1 MRGKRGLTV
10 AVLLG
15 LGVLYMFQ
23 PEVSAEAAPVQL
35 PVAEVVY
42 ENMDEGTV
50 DEAKYLLPELKNPI
64 INVEKL
70 SKQIM
75 MAREAGAVQFS
86 AEFRPQAD
94 GSYKAVITSERSEN
108 EAVTFRSEQYR
119 QSVYR

>member
-1 MRGKRGLTV
+1 MRGKRGLTA

-15 LGVLYMFQ
+15 LGVLCMFQ

-75 MAREAGAVQFS
+75 MARDAGAVQFS
-86 AEFRPQAD
+86 ADFSLQAD
-94 GSYKAVITSERSEN
+94 GSYKAVITSERPKN
-108 EAVTFRSEQYR
+108 EAVTFGEIGRAH
-119 QSVYR
+119 V